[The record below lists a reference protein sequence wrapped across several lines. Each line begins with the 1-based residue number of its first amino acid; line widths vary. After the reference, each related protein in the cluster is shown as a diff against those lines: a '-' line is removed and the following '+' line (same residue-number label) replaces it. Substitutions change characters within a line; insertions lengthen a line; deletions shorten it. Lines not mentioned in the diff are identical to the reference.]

1 LSSFFLDF
9 LRVKI
14 YHTMF
19 KPKTEISVKLSGK
32 VSLFYYLL
40 LAMCAKLAWP
50 RRRRLFNH

>member
-1 LSSFFLDF
+1 MSSFFLDF